1 MLLVDVSL
9 VVTGEEVGS
18 DTGAASEVGFPLIV
32 DAVEAEGLLRF
43 WMKTGDCVESAGEVV
58 VEKLDG
64 PSGSVV
70 DVGCGEDTVS
80 FAKDAAEVVAEED
93 VMPVEVVGDS

>member
-43 WMKTGDCVESAGEVV
+43 WMTTGVCVESAGEVV

-70 DVGCGEDTVS
+70 DVGSGETVS